1 MLTSME
7 CSHLRNLTTVNG
19 AKAVMLSRLLTGE
32 NKIRLL
38 EWARLAFA
46 AESSV
51 RKVSGFDLSGG
62 DMETGETREYSR
74 SDIDKRGEKDEVF

>member
-1 MLTSME
+1 MKGKHGCDLATA
-7 CSHLRNLTTVNG
+7 NG
-19 AKAVMLSRLLTGE
+19 AKVLWLSRMLTGE

-51 RKVSGFDLSGG
+51 RKVSGFDLGIDEMVS
-62 DMETGETREYSR
+62 GETREYSR
-74 SDIDKRGEKDEVF
+74 GDFDRRGEEEK